1 MHTMTLSRINM
12 LTKNMITGRLLRAF
26 SPLRASRCLCLRFI
40 QIKSGASL
48 LKEGLVKRIKPGIIQ
63 LCVKGQAHFWRCNE
77 TLKVPM
83 SLFRDNRQRL
93 VSRLHANSEVSA
105 TGTFVVLQG
114 GLDVPFNDTDVNW
127 PFRQESFFQW
137 CFGAEEPGCYGA
149 LDLGT
154 GASILFVPKLPPEYA
169 IWEGKLHTLED
180 FKERYGVDE
189 VHYTDEIAR
198 VLREKRARLL
208 LTLSGRN
215 SDSKLVTRET
225 VFDDIDKFQVDNSIL
240 YPEICECVKKNGSSK
255 HSISIE
261 TDEGTAIL
269 FFSDIRRLKN
279 TDVEQVLDAINS
291 EGKDKG
297 IYSLLESRMAD
308 EINCRIA
315 LKSLRKMIELEN
327 GWYKYR
333 RTLSSNQPSAEAINR
348 DIILR
353 QLVNLIIKS
362 RDNEMILQGLKAL
375 KRDRYSP
382 SKNFYKDRMC
392 NEVMIRAT
400 DGNFTISQLIRAVKI
415 LASYKDPKYRNCID
429 TLWAGLAYKKQDIKP
444 NLLVPL
450 FRSLIYFNRSKIMVQ
465 IILEEK
471 LSEQWLKLTGS
482 QMAHILDCLYGRE
495 SSKGCLSSASKWANV
510 SMTTSTETDL
520 INFISSLHMKKYI
533 DENVEQALARYM
545 TAKSA
550 EIKHPNLIATIM
562 DYCKDLKIRNPYILA
577 ECGKYFM
584 KRGMEIPP
592 SLLSLI
598 LIPFGLLNVRPPDAA
613 EFWKIFDEVINARF
627 SDLKL
632 NDILDI
638 LLSCTYLERY
648 PIKFLDKVF
657 NTYIVNR
664 LQSQKDAPL
673 VNSLKTKLKL
683 FDATMS
689 LECKDYQGS
698 PVNLDCSTKS
708 LSLDTRIRG
717 IVNKIHKPLAHL
729 VGGEHKLSRSVVLN
743 SRVIKSSREIEV
755 LRYVCK
761 ISSEAH
767 KAVMRFLRPGMS
779 EYNAEACFLHYV
791 YDKGGCRHASYTC
804 ICGSGHN
811 SSILH
816 YGHAG
821 APNNKVIQDGDMCLF
836 DMGGNY
842 CGYAAD
848 ITCSFPANG
857 KFTEDQKLIYNAVLK
872 ARDAVIAAARPG
884 VVWTDM
890 HLLANRVM
898 LTALKEGGLLVGDV
912 EDMIKVGLNE
922 VFQPHGLG
930 HLLGLDVHDVGGYLP
945 GHPERSTQAGVRKL
959 RTARTLL
966 AGMCLTIEPG
976 CYFIDCL
983 LDAAL
988 ANPEQSK
995 FLVPEQLQRFRG
1007 FGGVRIE
1014 DDVLIT
1020 EIGVE
1025 NMTYVP
1031 RTVEEI
1037 ETFMQ
1042 N

>member
-1 MHTMTLSRINM
+1 MADHSR
-12 LTKNMITGRLLRAF
+12 AD
-26 SPLRASRCLCLRFI
+26 S
-40 QIKSGASL
+40 
-48 LKEGLVKRIKPGIIQ
+48 
-63 LCVKGQAHFWRCNE
+63 CVKGQAHFWRCNE

-240 YPEICECVKKNGSSK
+240 YPEICEC
-255 HSISIE
+255 
-261 TDEGTAIL
+261 
-269 FFSDIRRLKN
+269 
-279 TDVEQVLDAINS
+279 
-291 EGKDKG
+291 
-297 IYSLLESRMAD
+297 
-308 EINCRIA
+308 
-315 LKSLRKMIELEN
+315 
-327 GWYKYR
+327 
-333 RTLSSNQPSAEAINR
+333 
-348 DIILR
+348 
-353 QLVNLIIKS
+353 
-362 RDNEMILQGLKAL
+362 
-375 KRDRYSP
+375 
-382 SKNFYKDRMC
+382 
-392 NEVMIRAT
+392 
-400 DGNFTISQLIRAVKI
+400 
-415 LASYKDPKYRNCID
+415 
-429 TLWAGLAYKKQDIKP
+429 
-444 NLLVPL
+444 
-450 FRSLIYFNRSKIMVQ
+450 
-465 IILEEK
+465 
-471 LSEQWLKLTGS
+471 
-482 QMAHILDCLYGRE
+482 
-495 SSKGCLSSASKWANV
+495 
-510 SMTTSTETDL
+510 
-520 INFISSLHMKKYI
+520 
-533 DENVEQALARYM
+533 
-545 TAKSA
+545 
-550 EIKHPNLIATIM
+550 
-562 DYCKDLKIRNPYILA
+562 
-577 ECGKYFM
+577 
-584 KRGMEIPP
+584 
-592 SLLSLI
+592 
-598 LIPFGLLNVRPPDAA
+598 
-613 EFWKIFDEVINARF
+613 
-627 SDLKL
+627 
-632 NDILDI
+632 
-638 LLSCTYLERY
+638 
-648 PIKFLDKVF
+648 
-657 NTYIVNR
+657 
-664 LQSQKDAPL
+664 
-673 VNSLKTKLKL
+673 
-683 FDATMS
+683 
-689 LECKDYQGS
+689 
-698 PVNLDCSTKS
+698 
-708 LSLDTRIRG
+708 
-717 IVNKIHKPLAHL
+717 
-729 VGGEHKLSRSVVLN
+729 
-743 SRVIKSSREIEV
+743 RVIKSSREIEV